1 MSVSNYTNWGNWAFV
16 LLWINARLRP
26 VGEGLRSGPSP
37 SPLLRMR
44 YHNMTQLLMTV
55 KLNKKPKH
63 LTPVNRAALP
73 QLSEPGRKSAKP
85 AQGQAHTW
93 RWDADL
99 KQNYNQ
105 LHSKLFVASAV
116 QPLSSNCFTSFNEC
130 WQMPKKWSCTG
141 RKSIVLVPSRFF

>member
-26 VGEGLRSGPSP
+26 VGEGLRSAPSP

-44 YHNMTQLLMTV
+44 YHNMTAPDDSKIKQKTQASYTSKQGSTTPAV
-55 KLNKKPKH
+55 RAWPEICKTCTGPSTH
-63 LTPVNRAALP
+63 LKMGCRSETELQPAP
-73 QLSEPGRKSAKP
+73 Q
-85 AQGQAHTW
+85 QT
-93 RWDADL
+93 
-99 KQNYNQ
+99 
-105 LHSKLFVASAV
+105 VASAV

-141 RKSIVLVPSRFF
+141 RKSIVLIPSRFF